1 MGDSRG
7 LLVGPIMANEI
18 GVAFVPVRKKGKLPG
33 ALKGIEYA
41 LEYGSAECEVQ
52 KEAFDTTQRV
62 LIVDDLLATWG
73 TMRAAVDL
81 IQGLSSD
88 IVECFVIMEL
98 SFLKAPLG
106 RAKIPAGIKVSSLIS
121 YND

>member
-1 MGDSRG
+1 MLHS
-7 LLVGPIMANEI
+7 ANAI
-18 GVAFVPVRKKGKLPG
+18 SYIVLHNGNVYFLKVRKKGKLPG

-52 KEAFDTTQRV
+52 KEAFETTQRV
-62 LIVDDLLATWG
+62 LIVDDLLATGG

-121 YND
+121 YDD